1 MADKVEFDRDDVREL
16 LSELDRR
23 LRDRGTSASVYV
35 VGGAAIALSIA
46 DTRRT
51 QDVDAVV
58 SDRAVMEEAAALAR
72 ERAIPSNWLNDNARP
87 WIPPLPGGAGA
98 AATAPGLRVDLAPPR
113 HLLAMKLVALRR
125 QDVPDIVALVG
136 ALSMGAADPAD
147 FADLLAE
154 VYTGEGRLAQ
164 VLGVPDEEARTE
176 ALSISR
182 WLVVRLRESR

>member
-1 MADKVEFDRDDVREL
+1 MVDKVEFDGDDVREL

-23 LRDRGTSASVYV
+23 LRDRGASASVYV

-58 SDRAVMEEAAALAR
+58 SDRAVMEEAVALAR
-72 ERAIPSNWLNDNARP
+72 ERAIPPKWLNDNARP
-87 WIPPLPGGAGA
+87 WIPPLPGDA
-98 AATAPGLRVDLAPPR
+98 AAAALLPGLRVDLAPPR

-125 QDVPDIVALVG
+125 QDVPDILALVG
-136 ALSMGAADPAD
+136 ALAMGAADPAD

-154 VYTGEGRLAQ
+154 VYAGEGRLAQ
-164 VLGVPDEEARTE
+164 VLGVPDDEARTE
-176 ALSISR
+176 ALSIGR
-182 WLVVRLRESR
+182 WLVARLKESS